1 MIAHTEKNDEELVAD
16 VRMVVG
22 ELSELRAELKRRD
35 IEFDVFSYGGGE
47 RMEAKNFER
56 VKREAL

>member
-1 MIAHTEKNDEELVAD
+1 MIANADKTDAELVAD
-16 VRMVVG
+16 VRMLVG

-56 VKREAL
+56 VTREAL

>member
-1 MIAHTEKNDEELVAD
+1 MIPFDDKTDVELVAD
-16 VRMVVG
+16 VRMLVG
-22 ELSELRAELKRRD
+22 ELSDIRAELKRRD

-56 VKREAL
+56 VTRETL

>member
-1 MIAHTEKNDEELVAD
+1 MIALADKTDQELVAD
-16 VRMVVG
+16 VRMLVG

-56 VKREAL
+56 VTREAL